1 MNKINLHL
9 IEYAI
14 SSLLRD
20 KVKNIFIFTI
30 MTILIFLLSSVL
42 FISNSIKHEL
52 NQTVS
57 QLPTLTIQKYK
68 GGKVEDIELSRV
80 DSILNIA
87 GVKDVIPRVWGYYYF
102 EYADVTFSI
111 MGIDNY
117 ATQYN
122 ENLSKLVEDTTKTD
136 ILDNESMLV
145 GKGVAKILEK
155 NYYKEY
161 FNFIL
166 SDGTIK
172 KVYIGGVFNSNIEL
186 QSNDMILMSNDMV
199 YEILEIYEDKA
210 TDVVVQIS
218 NPEEISTI
226 IYKIRELYPDVR
238 IISQED
244 FEVSY
249 ENIFNYKSGMFLV
262 LFIISL
268 VTFFMIVYDKASGL
282 TSSQKQEVGVLKA
295 IGWRVNDIL
304 VERFYESFIISFF
317 AYSFGILFSFYF
329 VYILDAPI
337 LRNIFEG
344 YSELKTS
351 FDLPFVLDFQT
362 LALIFFIT
370 IPIYISSIIIPSWRI
385 ATLDT
390 DEIIR

>member
-14 SSLLRD
+14 NSLLRD
-20 KVKNIFIFTI
+20 KVKNIFILII
-30 MTILIFLLSSVL
+30 MTLLIFLLSSVL
-42 FISNSIKHEL
+42 FISNSIKYEL
-52 NQTVS
+52 NETVE
-57 QLPTLTIQKYK
+57 QLPTLTIQKYRA
-68 GGKVEDIELSRV
+68 GKVDDIELSRV
-80 DSILNIA
+80 DNILNIV
-87 GVKDVIPRVWGYYYF
+87 GVEDVIPRVWGYYYF
-102 EYADVTFSI
+102 EYVNVTFSLV
-111 MGIDNY
+111 GIDNY

-122 ENLSKLVEDTTKTD
+122 ENLSKLVENENKTA
-136 ILDNESMLV
+136 ILDNEKMLI
-145 GKGVAKILEK
+145 GEGVRKILDK

-166 SDGTIK
+166 NDGTIK
-172 KVYIGGVFNSNIEL
+172 KVDIGGVFKSSIEL
-186 QSNDMILMSNDMV
+186 QSNDMILLSNDLI
-199 YEILEIYEDKA
+199 YEILDMEEEKA
-210 TDVVVQIS
+210 TDIVVKVS
-218 NPEEISTI
+218 NPEEIDTI
-226 IYKIRELYPDVR
+226 VYKIKELYPDVR

-244 FEVSY
+244 FIVSY
-249 ENIFNYKSGMFLV
+249 ENIFNYKSGIFLT

-304 VERFYESFIISFF
+304 KERFYESFIISFF
-317 AYSFGILFSFYF
+317 SYSFGVLLSFYF
-329 VYILDAPI
+329 VYILKAPI
-337 LRNIFEG
+337 LRDIFEG

-351 FDLPFVLDFQT
+351 FNLPFVVDFQT
-362 LALIFFIT
+362 LALIFFI
-370 IPIYISSIIIPSWRI
+370 IVPIYISSIIIPSWRI